1 MIQIYN
7 QLEQGL
13 AWQGQ
18 VQGQCPLMVLTL
30 GFTATGLLP
39 GISAAGATPADRAY
53 TALADAEFLAYGP
66 RPQPQFSLPPLQAG
80 ASPALI
86 SRAVIS
92 ELAIPLRL
100 INAGLPQPPPVPHLS
115 LGTRPAQCLTTGQAM
130 PLEQVQKLWRTGLHW
145 GTQLATGDEGY
156 LLLAECVVGGTT
168 TALALLTAL
177 GLDALGRVNSSHPV
191 CNHAQKQQVVLEGL
205 GRAGWQPGDGPLD
218 PLVAVAAIGDPMQPL
233 VAGMAM
239 AASCH
244 KPVML
249 AGGTQMLAV
258 YSLMRALG
266 ETEAV
271 PWQPDQVVVGTT
283 RWVAEDPSG
292 DTLGLAQLTQAC
304 LMATQLS
311 FRHSRFAALRAYEQG
326 FVKEG
331 VGAGACA
338 IAAHLYRH
346 WGQPEL
352 GLAVEKVLTQK
363 AHYEGKSGIG

>member
-1 MIQIYN
+1 
-7 QLEQGL
+7 
-13 AWQGQ
+13 
-18 VQGQCPLMVLTL
+18 
-30 GFTATGLLP
+30 
-39 GISAAGATPADRAY
+39 
-53 TALADAEFLAYGP
+53 
-66 RPQPQFSLPPLQAG
+66 
-80 ASPALI
+80 
-86 SRAVIS
+86 
-92 ELAIPLRL
+92 
-100 INAGLPQPPPVPHLS
+100 
-115 LGTRPAQCLTTGQAM
+115 M

>member
-1 MIQIYN
+1 MIRIYN
-7 QLEQGL
+7 QLERGQ

-18 VQGQCPLMVLTL
+18 VRGQCPLMVLTL
-30 GFTATGLLP
+30 GFTATGLIP
-39 GISAAGATPADRAY
+39 GISAAGATPSDRTY
-53 TALADAEFLAYGP
+53 TALADAEFLVHGP
-66 RPQPQFSLPPLQAG
+66 LHQPQFPLPPLQAG

-86 SRAVIS
+86 TRAVIS

-100 INAGLPQPPPVPHLS
+100 INAGLPQAPPVEHLS
-115 LGTRPAQCLTTGQAM
+115 LGTQPAECLTTGRAL
-130 PLEQVQKLWRTGLHW
+130 PLDQVQRLWQAGLDW
-145 GTQLATGDEGY
+145 GSQLAAGVDGY

-177 GLDALGRVNSSHPV
+177 GIDALGRVNSSHPV
-191 CNHAQKQQVVLEGL
+191 CNHAQKQRLVLQGL
-205 GRAGWQPGDGPLD
+205 GQAGWQPGDPPLH

-239 AASCH
+239 AASRD

-258 YSLMRALG
+258 YSLMMALG
-266 ETEAV
+266 DLEAV
-271 PWQPDQVVVGTT
+271 PWRPDQVMVGTT

-292 DTLGLAQLTQAC
+292 DTVGLAQLTKAG

-311 FRHSRFAALRAYEQG
+311 FQDSRFAALRAYEQG

-331 VGAGACA
+331 VGAGAAA
-338 IAAHLYRH
+338 IAAHLYRN
-346 WGQPEL
+346 WGPWEL
-352 GLAVEKVLTQK
+352 RLAVERVLTEK
-363 AHYEGKSGIG
+363 ARCQGCSPT

>member
-1 MIQIYN
+1 MIRIYS

-13 AWQGQ
+13 TWQRQ
-18 VQGQCPLMVLTL
+18 VGGQCPLMVLTL

-66 RPQPQFSLPPLQAG
+66 LPQPHFPLPPLQAG

-86 SRAVIS
+86 SRAIIG

-100 INAGLPQPPPVPHLS
+100 INAGLPQAPPVPHLS
-115 LGTRPAQCLTTGQAM
+115 LGTQPAQCLTTGRAM
-130 PLEQVQKLWRTGLHW
+130 PLEQVQQLWHAGLHW
-145 GTQLATGDEGY
+145 GSQLAAGDEGY

-177 GLDALGRVNSSHPV
+177 GLDALGRVNSSHPI
-191 CNHAQKQQVVLEGL
+191 CNHAQKQQVVLQGL
-205 GRAGWQPGDGPLD
+205 GRVGWQAGDPPLQ
-218 PLVAVAAIGDPMQPL
+218 PLAAVAAIGDPMQPL

-239 AASCH
+239 AASRH

-258 YSLMRALG
+258 YSLMTALA

-271 PWQPDQVVVGTT
+271 FWRPNRVVVGTT

-292 DTLGLAQLTQAC
+292 DTIGLAQLSQAC

-311 FRHSRFAALRAYEQG
+311 FQNSRFAALRAYEQG

-331 VGAGACA
+331 VGAGGCA
-338 IAAHLYRH
+338 IAAHLYRN
-346 WGQPEL
+346 WGQLEL
-352 GLAVEKVLTQK
+352 GLAVERVLSQK
-363 AHYEGKSGIG
+363 AHCEGRSGR